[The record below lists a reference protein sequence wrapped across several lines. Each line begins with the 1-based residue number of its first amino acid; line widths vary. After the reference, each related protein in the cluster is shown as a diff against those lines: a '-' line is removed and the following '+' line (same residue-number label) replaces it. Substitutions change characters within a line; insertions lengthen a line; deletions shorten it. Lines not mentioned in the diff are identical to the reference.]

1 MLKLFGH
8 AVSLQ
13 TELLETW
20 FYTWKKEEREQD
32 IKEEEGIKV
41 KKHKRYN
48 NIKRMREKGG
58 RGRISVCLESDL
70 LQQRR
75 RNMEQPS
82 LLLQLS
88 SSLHQLN
95 MAVDYTGG
103 GEEEEKERRGQED
116 RTEFRKRRKGRNGDG
131 EDGRRR
137 KDEEESWEAFSS
149 RL

>member
-1 MLKLFGH
+1 
-8 AVSLQ
+8 
-13 TELLETW
+13 
-20 FYTWKKEEREQD
+20 
-32 IKEEEGIKV
+32 
-41 KKHKRYN
+41 
-48 NIKRMREKGG
+48 MREKGG

-103 GEEEEKERRGQED
+103 GEEEKERRGQED